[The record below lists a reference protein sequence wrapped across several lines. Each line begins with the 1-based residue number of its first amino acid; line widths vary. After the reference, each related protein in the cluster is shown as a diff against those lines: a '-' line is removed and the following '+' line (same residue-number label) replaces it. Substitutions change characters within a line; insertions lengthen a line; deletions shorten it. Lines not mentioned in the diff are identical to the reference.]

1 MRVITGTAKGNKL
14 KSLKGMETRPTLDRV
29 KEALFNI
36 IGSRII
42 DTEFLDLFAGTGAIG
57 IEAISRGANH
67 ALFVEVNPRAVQIIR
82 ENLEITG
89 FADQGEIMAAD
100 VEKALKAAASTDRKF
115 DMIFMDPPYLKEL
128 VQKTLT
134 SLMQF
139 GVLTENG
146 LVIVESSKMDELPLQ
161 EGPLKMV
168 RQEKYGDTML
178 TFYQ

>member
-1 MRVITGTAKGNKL
+1 MRVITGTAKGNRL

-29 KEALFNI
+29 KESLFNI
-36 IGSRII
+36 IGSRVI

-57 IEAISRGANH
+57 IEAISRGAKH
-67 ALFVEVNPRAVQIIR
+67 ALFVETNPRAVKIIR

-89 FADQGEIMAAD
+89 LADQGEIMAAD
-100 VEKALKAAASTDRKF
+100 VEMALKAVANADRKF
-115 DMIFMDPPYLKEL
+115 DMIFMDPPYLKKL
-128 VQKTLT
+128 GQKTLT

-139 GVLTENG
+139 GVLTKNG

-168 RQEKYGDTML
+168 RQEKYGDTTL